1 MATSVAICFVEEKM
15 KHFSSRLKL
24 LLFTTFL
31 LIMSV
36 MCIFFD
42 KDLELKNTQASE
54 ANNYTEVSDK

>member
-1 MATSVAICFVEEKM
+1 M